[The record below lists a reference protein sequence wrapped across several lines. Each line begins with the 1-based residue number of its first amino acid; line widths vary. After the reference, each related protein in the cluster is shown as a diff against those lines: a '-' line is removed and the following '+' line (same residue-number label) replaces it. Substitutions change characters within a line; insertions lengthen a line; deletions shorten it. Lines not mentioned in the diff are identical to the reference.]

1 MATNDKELRAAL
13 EAILLVAGEPITVAS
28 LEEVFPSDGA
38 EAITAQLE
46 EIRKELEEHDG
57 GYKLESAAG
66 GYRYVTSPEYDSYLK
81 KFFARQGEGRLSLA
95 ALETLAII
103 AYRQP
108 ITAPEVSDIRG
119 VNCAGVI
126 RTLLDR
132 KLVKLAGRKNVV
144 GSPFLYRT
152 TKEFL
157 LHFGLNSIQDLPRL
171 EEFAEVLG
179 ESLAEELLGPAPTEE
194 PAGAEGADDGAPE
207 NKSADGVRSAGS
219 DEDAADGS
227 SAPRDGS
234 EDGAG
239 ASGEGAASADAIRDE
254 DPVE

>member
-1 MATNDKELRAAL
+1 MATNEKELRAAL

-38 EAITAQLE
+38 DAITAQLE
-46 EIRKELEEHDG
+46 EIRKSLEELDG
-57 GYKLESAAG
+57 GYTLEAAAG
-66 GYRYVTSPEYDSYLK
+66 GYRFVTSAQYDSYLK

-132 KLVKLAGRKNVV
+132 KLIKLAGRKNVV

-157 LHFGLNSIQDLPRL
+157 LHFGLNSVQDLPRL

-179 ESLAEELLGPAPTEE
+179 ESLAEELLGPAS
-194 PAGAEGADDGAPE
+194 GDEGATPEEQENGDG
-207 NKSADGVRSAGS
+207 DGVRSAGS
-219 DEDAADGS
+219 EGEAPDDSAAS
-227 SAPRDGS
+227 SGDQGAEAGAS
-234 EDGAG
+234 DGAG
-239 ASGEGAASADAIRDE
+239 ESVGAISE
-254 DPVE
+254 KDPVE

>member
-1 MATNDKELRAAL
+1 MATNEKELRTAL

-38 EAITAQLE
+38 EALTRQLE
-46 EIRKELEEHDG
+46 EIGKALAEQEGGFTLEA
-57 GYKLESAAG
+57 AAG
-66 GYRYVTSPEYDSYLK
+66 GYRYVTNPQCDGYLK

-144 GSPFLYRT
+144 GSPFLYRS

-179 ESLAEELLGPAPTEE
+179 ESLAEELLGPPPTAETASEE
-194 PAGAEGADDGAPE
+194 AQESGDG
-207 NKSADGVRSAGS
+207 DGVRSAGS
-219 DEDAADGS
+219 DGDTPDVGTDSIESQEAVTDAAND
-227 SAPRDGS
+227 
-234 EDGAG
+234 AG
-239 ASGEGAASADAIRDE
+239 ESADAIRE
-254 DPVE
+254 KDPVE